1 MGASAARRS
10 TNARREEGSG
20 EKNTMSILEYNGAAI
35 IGMVGKNC
43 VGIASDSRYGIQNM
57 TVGNQMQKIFKVNNK
72 TFVGLAGLATDVQT
86 LQSKLQ
92 FRNNMYK
99 LREERDMN
107 CRTFQ
112 NMLSHMLYERRFG
125 PWFCEPVI
133 VGLDGEENKPYLAAQ
148 DLLGCPVE
156 TDDFV
161 VSGTCSDFLYGA
173 CEPLYKPDMDKD
185 QLFETL
191 SQALMSAVDRDCISG
206 WGGVVHIITPD
217 RIISKTLKMR
227 QD

>member
-107 CRTFQ
+107 CRTFK
-112 NMLSHMLYERRFG
+112 NMLSHMVRAPVWAVVLRACDCWTRRRGKQTLPGSPGSFG
-125 PWFCEPVI
+125 
-133 VGLDGEENKPYLAAQ
+133 
-148 DLLGCPVE
+148 
-156 TDDFV
+156 
-161 VSGTCSDFLYGA
+161 
-173 CEPLYKPDMDKD
+173 
-185 QLFETL
+185 L
-191 SQALMSAVDRDCISG
+191 SCGD
-206 WGGVVHIITPD
+206 
-217 RIISKTLKMR
+217 
-227 QD
+227 